1 MKPSGIEWIGDIPDD
16 WEVTK
21 ISRLYSIQLGK
32 MLQPEKKS
40 SGDTYEPYICAANLS
55 SGTFRLDEVKY
66 MWISEAE
73 KDIYRLKCDDLLVTE
88 GGDVGISS
96 IWKDDISPCYFQN
109 ALHRVVPKKGN
120 SNRFLHYWLIVL
132 KSVGYIDLICN
143 KSTIAHFTKE
153 KFAQSLILST
163 PLRTQQRIADYLDE
177 KCGEIDATI
186 AKQKE
191 SIEKLKAYKQSL
203 ISETVTKGLDKSA
216 PLKPSGIDYLGDIP
230 AHWEVKRIKELF
242 SFGKGLPIS
251 KEDLI
256 ENGVPVINYG
266 QIHSKDNNGTSI
278 KDSLIRYVDLN
289 YKNTNMTSL
298 VESGDFIFADT
309 SEDLDGCGNCI
320 YVDSKYPIFAGYH
333 CIILRSIKRNS
344 SKYLAYLFQMDAW
357 RTQIRRDVTGVKVF
371 SISKKI
377 LGKSYI
383 LFPPRY
389 EQECIVNYLQEKC
402 NEIDVIINKK
412 QNIIQKLDA
421 YKKSLIFECV
431 TGKFV
436 I

>member
-1 MKPSGIEWIGDIPDD
+1 MKPSGIEWIGDIPDDWEVRKITTLLDNIGSGTTPPNNTDFYENGIIPWLNTGDLTDNYVDLIENKITEYALNQYSALKIFPKDSVVIAMYGATIGKLGILRESASTNQACCVMQCNDNLYFKFLFYSLYGYREYILTLSYGSGQPNISQKIIKDLRLPTPPLKTQQRIADYLDEKCGEIDATIAKQKEIIEKLKAYKQSLISETVTKGLDKSAPLKPSGIEWIGDIPDD

-66 MWISEAE
+66 MWISEPE
-73 KDIYRLKCDDLLVTE
+73 KDIYRLKRDDLLVTE

-153 KFAQSLILST
+153 KFAQSLILSI
-163 PLRTQQRIADYLDE
+163 PLQTQEKIADYLDS
-177 KCGEIDATI
+177 KCSQID
-186 AKQKE
+186 
-191 SIEKLKAYKQSL
+191 
-203 ISETVTKGLDKSA
+203 
-216 PLKPSGIDYLGDIP
+216 
-230 AHWEVKRIKELF
+230 
-242 SFGKGLPIS
+242 
-251 KEDLI
+251 
-256 ENGVPVINYG
+256 
-266 QIHSKDNNGTSI
+266 
-278 KDSLIRYVDLN
+278 
-289 YKNTNMTSL
+289 
-298 VESGDFIFADT
+298 
-309 SEDLDGCGNCI
+309 
-320 YVDSKYPIFAGYH
+320 KYI
-333 CIILRSIKRNS
+333 
-344 SKYLAYLFQMDAW
+344 
-357 RTQIRRDVTGVKVF
+357 T
-371 SISKKI
+371 
-377 LGKSYI
+377 
-383 LFPPRY
+383 
-389 EQECIVNYLQEKC
+389 E
-402 NEIDVIINKK
+402 K

-431 TGKFV
+431 TGKHYF

>member
-66 MWISEAE
+66 MWISEPE
-73 KDIYRLKCDDLLVTE
+73 KDIYRLKRDDLLVTE

-153 KFAQSLILST
+153 KFAQSLILSA

-177 KCGEIDATI
+177 ECGEIDATI

-191 SIEKLKAYKQSL
+191 IIEKLKAYKQSL

-216 PLKPSGIDYLGDIP
+216 PLKPSGIEWIGDIP
-230 AHWEVKRIKELF
+230 AHWEVKKLLSIFKEHKDRNKNLEEQNLLSLSYGKIKRKDINNNDGLLPA
-242 SFGKGLPIS
+242 SFETYNIVENGDIVFRLTDLQNDKRSLRTGIVTQRGIITSAYVTIRPKIRLDSRFFHYLYHMYDIC
-251 KEDLI
+251 KVFYGMGDGVRQGMGFEDLKNI
-256 ENGVPVINYG
+256 P
-266 QIHSKDNNGTSI
+266 T
-278 KDSLIRYVDLN
+278 LIPPL
-289 YKNTNMTSL
+289 KTQQK
-298 VESGDFIFADT
+298 IADY
-309 SEDLDGCGNCI
+309 L
-320 YVDSKYPIFAGYH
+320 DSKCSQID
-333 CIILRSIKRNS
+333 
-344 SKYLAYLFQMDAW
+344 KYI
-357 RTQIRRDVTGVKVF
+357 T
-371 SISKKI
+371 
-377 LGKSYI
+377 
-383 LFPPRY
+383 
-389 EQECIVNYLQEKC
+389 E
-402 NEIDVIINKK
+402 K

-421 YKKSLIFECV
+421 YKKSLIFEYV
-431 TGKFV
+431 TGRYYF
-436 I
+436 

>member
-16 WEVTK
+16 WEVRKLLSLFKEHKDRNKNLEEQNLLSLSYGK
-21 ISRLYSIQLGK
+21 IKRKDINNNDGLLPASFETYNIV
-32 MLQPEKKS
+32 EK
-40 SGDTYEPYICAANLS
+40 GDIV
-55 SGTFRLDEVKY
+55 FRLT
-66 MWISEAE
+66 
-73 KDIYRLKCDDLLVTE
+73 DL
-88 GGDVGISS
+88 
-96 IWKDDISPCYFQN
+96 QN
-109 ALHRVVPKKGN
+109 DKR
-120 SNRFLHYWLIVL
+120 S
-132 KSVGYIDLICN
+132 
-143 KSTIAHFTKE
+143 
-153 KFAQSLILST
+153 
-163 PLRTQQRIADYLDE
+163 LRTGIVTQRGIITSAYVTIRPKIKLDSRFYHYLYHMYDICKVFYGMGDGVRQGMGFEDLKNIPTLIPPLKTQQKIADYLDE

>member
-1 MKPSGIEWIGDIPDD
+1 MKPSGIEWLGDIPDD

-66 MWISEAE
+66 MWISEPE
-73 KDIYRLKCDDLLVTE
+73 KDIYRLKRDDLLVTE

-153 KFAQSLILST
+153 KFAQSLILSA
-163 PLRTQQRIADYLDE
+163 PLQTQQRIADYLDE

-216 PLKPSGIDYLGDIP
+216 PLKPSGIEWIGDIP
-230 AHWEVKRIKELF
+230 AHWEVCKIKNHCNLKTGSTPSSKDLSMFDGTENWFTPSDFTENYMLKNSLRRLNAKVFDQNLVPIFPPLSVLIVGIGATTGKVGFTTSKSSSNQQITAIIPKNKNIFPKFLLF
-242 SFGKGLPIS
+242 WMIANTKMIRETALFTTLPILNNDTLGNATLLIPPY
-251 KEDLI
+251 KEQLELASYI
-256 ENGVPVINYG
+256 EN
-266 QIHSKDNNGTSI
+266 
-278 KDSLIRYVDLN
+278 
-289 YKNTNMTSL
+289 KN
-298 VESGDFIFADT
+298 I
-309 SEDLDGCGNCI
+309 
-320 YVDSKYPIFAGYH
+320 
-333 CIILRSIKRNS
+333 
-344 SKYLAYLFQMDAW
+344 
-357 RTQIRRDVTGVKVF
+357 
-371 SISKKI
+371 
-377 LGKSYI
+377 
-383 LFPPRY
+383 
-389 EQECIVNYLQEKC
+389 
-402 NEIDVIINKK
+402 EIDVIINKK

-421 YKKSLIFECV
+421 YKKSIIFECV
-431 TGKFV
+431 TGKTDL
-436 I
+436 